1 MTDHIDLGGGGGTT
15 WSGTLHKLAFPGLL
29 LHHITPTKDYF
40 HDWLQPWK
48 HYVPVKP
55 DLADLKAKY
64 DWAQSHQ
71 KKAFQIARNGS
82 ELMRFLSSPK
92 GMEERYQRDILD
104 PLRAVINA
112 YDPISSIEEYQ
123 DKTWKEVLIQKE
135 GNGNILPILKCTGE
149 SSASCEKIVGK
160 EAFLDRKVLRK
171 FTNSGGFEVNE
182 SPPQEINRKLQP
194 WAHNFFVDI
203 NKKPDTSRETALFWH
218 IPKVTSILTCFVN
231 NPMLRLLC
239 SP

>member
-1 MTDHIDLGGGGGTT
+1 
-15 WSGTLHKLAFPGLL
+15 
-29 LHHITPTKDYF
+29 
-40 HDWLQPWK
+40 
-48 HYVPVKP
+48 
-55 DLADLKAKY
+55 
-64 DWAQSHQ
+64 
-71 KKAFQIARNGS
+71 
-82 ELMRFLSSPK
+82 MRFLSSPK

-149 SSASCEKIVGK
+149 SSVSCEKIVGK

-231 NPMLRLLC
+231 NPMLRLLY